1 MQTNLT
7 QIAKAYFGSAAFF
20 AIAGEGAMFIAETYR
35 YTARPDYLLPAVVA
49 FSLPALPFG
58 YYLAGRVAQL
68 ARPPQKVGPRYP
80 QATSSVFA
88 SAATWIVASTGHFT
102 GQIKPMPNQTWGLQD
117 TSQATRDIP
126 YKEPTRTEFVFYE
139 PGMRSQIIESRLYAF
154 CKTAYR
160 RQQHVLYGGLAANRV
175 FSRDYFTKQ
184 ARPRF
189 PIPDYQSCIHI
200 LDSRGL
206 IVNRYKGG
214 ELVYTPGITVETAR
228 RRWDTSPT

>member
-20 AIAGEGAMFIAETYR
+20 AVAGEGFMFIADTYR
-35 YTARPDYLLPAVVA
+35 LTARPDYLLPAVLS
-49 FSLPALPFG
+49 FSIPALPFG

-68 ARPPQKVGPRYP
+68 ARPPQKAGPRYP
-80 QATSSVFA
+80 QPTSNVFA
-88 SAATWIVASTGHFT
+88 SGVAWVV
-102 GQIKPMPNQTWGLQD
+102 GQLKPMPNQTWGLED
-117 TSQATRDIP
+117 TSQSTRAIP
-126 YKEPTRTEFVFYE
+126 YREPSRTEFVFYE
-139 PGMRSQIIESRLYAF
+139 QGMRSQIIESRLYAF

-160 RQQHVLYGGLAANRV
+160 RQQHVLYGSLAANRV

-214 ELVYTPGITVETAR
+214 ELMYTPGITVEVAR
-228 RRWDTSPT
+228 RRWQSDPG